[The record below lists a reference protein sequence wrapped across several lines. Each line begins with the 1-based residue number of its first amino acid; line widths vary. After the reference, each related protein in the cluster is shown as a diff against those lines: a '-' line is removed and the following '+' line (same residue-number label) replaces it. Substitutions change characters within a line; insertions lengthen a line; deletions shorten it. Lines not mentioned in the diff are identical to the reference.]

1 MAYGHAERN
10 LAFLRQLEAETRQL
24 LESLDQP
31 DHEQSAWL
39 REDSGQEMAD
49 EAGIAGRPGELPRSG
64 ATPALLVH
72 EREAKPPAVQQ
83 NKVLLSERP
92 VVSPSREPVT
102 PRPPLR
108 TTDRPGAPR
117 RGDLEPGAVPRMVFG
132 LVSLHR
138 QGARATLESLA

>member
-31 DHEQSAWL
+31 DPEQSAWL
-39 REDSGQEMAD
+39 QEASGKEMAD

-72 EREAKPPAVQQ
+72 EREEKPPAVQQ
-83 NKVLLSERP
+83 NQVL
-92 VVSPSREPVT
+92 
-102 PRPPLR
+102 
-108 TTDRPGAPR
+108 
-117 RGDLEPGAVPRMVFG
+117 
-132 LVSLHR
+132 
-138 QGARATLESLA
+138 